1 MPDKKWFRKR
11 TMIIPVVVAVVSLT
25 AAGVVAAQ
33 GMSAGNSPAPKTSK
47 QCYSKPCYG
56 NAGNEVIYERIGD
69 RVSDNISS
77 YYNDDRLHANTYS
90 KDTDVVFGYSGN
102 DYVYVDD
109 GDTKDSANGGRGYDR
124 CYVDATIEAAN
135 TCEKVIT
142 R

>member
-1 MPDKKWFRKR
+1 MPDIKKWSRKR
-11 TMIIPVVVAVVSLT
+11 LMIIPVVVAVLSLA

-33 GMSAGNSPAPKTSK
+33 SAPAPATSM

-56 NAGNEVIYERIGD
+56 NAGKETIYERVGD
-69 RVSDNISS
+69 GVSDNISS
-77 YYNDDRLHANTYS
+77 FYNDDRLHANTYS
-90 KDTDVVFGYSGN
+90 KDTDQVYGYAGN

-124 CYVDATIEAAN
+124 CYVDATIEAADS
-135 TCEKVIT
+135 CEKVIA